1 MLLSAFSYKTTGWEL
16 LGLNALKP
24 TNLLVGNNA
33 SGKTRTISA
42 LQNVTNFLQMKST
55 AFADA
60 EFKTK
65 LTFTNPRVQD
75 WEMVYSFETHSGKI
89 VSEQLK
95 VNGKTFISRDSGNAV
110 FMGQTINP
118 PVDKLV
124 VQVRRD
130 REAYP
135 EVEALMEWAE
145 GVVFVSC
152 SNINP
157 LTVILGN
164 AMSVVNPLPFSALV
178 DSLTKNDKKRVV
190 EAAGKLGYDVKDI
203 TTIKANNEMRFVA
216 VSERYLKSN
225 VMDFQLSSG
234 MMRVLYI
241 LCFLEYIKHG
251 AKHSLLLIDDLGE
264 GLDYNKASLLGRRV
278 FEECEAEHLQMIA
291 SSNDA
296 FMMDVVDISKW
307 QIVRRKNSRLSILN
321 QTGVPGLFEAFRMTG
336 LSNFDFFSSDFID
349 NYLDR
354 TAK

>member
-16 LGLNALKP
+16 LGMNALKP
-24 TNLLVGNNA
+24 TSLLVGKNA

-42 LQNVTNFLQMKST
+42 LQNVTNFLRMKNSP
-55 AFADA
+55 FGDA

-65 LTFTNPRVQD
+65 LIFIDPQVPD
-75 WEMVYSFETHSGKI
+75 WEMIYSFETHGGKI
-89 VSEQLK
+89 VSELLK
-95 VNGKTFISRDSGNAV
+95 ANGKTFIKRDSENAV

-145 GVVFVSC
+145 GVIFVSC

-164 AMSVVNPLPFSALV
+164 AMAVVNPLPFSVLV
-178 DSLTKNDKKRVV
+178 DSLTNDDKRLVM
-190 EAAGKLGYDVKDI
+190 EAARKLGYDVKDI
-203 TTIKANNEMRFVA
+203 STFKANNEMKFVA
-216 VSERYLKSN
+216 VSERYLKGN

-264 GLDYNKASLLGRRV
+264 GLDYNKASLLGKRV

-307 QIVRRKNSRLSILN
+307 QIVRRKNSKLSTLN
-321 QTGVPGLFEAFRMTG
+321 QTGIPGLFEAFRMTG

-354 TAK
+354 AAK